1 MWITWKLGEQLW
13 IMINQMQFR
22 DLMILKLDCL
32 LVRMPIIIYKNEK
45 RPKILIKVLDGIG
58 LVV

>member
-1 MWITWKLGEQLW
+1 MGEQLW